1 MPIIV
6 YNLTHLIP
14 TFSML
19 KQTHI
24 ASEHSTHC
32 GLTEN
37 ISKEPEQS
45 NKQPA
50 TPVDRRANNK
60 NLFWYSACVRM
71 AMMPELVST
80 VSWKTVVRNNRKLP
94 LTTAIENKYMI
105 VADKS

>member
-45 NKQPA
+45 NKSREA
-50 TPVDRRANNK
+50 TRYTRR
-60 NLFWYSACVRM
+60 
-71 AMMPELVST
+71 
-80 VSWKTVVRNNRKLP
+80 
-94 LTTAIENKYMI
+94 
-105 VADKS
+105 